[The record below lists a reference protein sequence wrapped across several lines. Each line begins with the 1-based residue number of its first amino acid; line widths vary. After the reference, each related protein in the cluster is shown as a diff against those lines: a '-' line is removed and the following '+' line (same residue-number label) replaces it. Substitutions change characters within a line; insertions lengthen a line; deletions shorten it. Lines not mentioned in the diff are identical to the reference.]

1 MDKNAIINDIKANSG
16 AEIAVL
22 QQKFNVSY
30 KEVKS
35 VIDELVA
42 KGTLVFE
49 SGVKYSYAKKSDTT
63 IEDSRAELERRR
75 AEAIRKVHKNL
86 SKDDE
91 EDDDAEEKAAAER
104 RAYLE
109 ARRQELIRRMQAEM
123 EDDEDDEDDEDEDE
137 DEDSEREEN
146 DEEEIG
152 DDELRYKALKL
163 IVEKNAV
170 SVSMFQRSFPIGYI
184 RSCKL
189 VDWMESKGY
198 VSEGGGSTPR
208 KVLITKEEF
217 EKLYSEPYLVE
228 DDEDDEDSD
237 IDAKFAEYEKFL
249 EQHFSEDDGSDED
262 EEDEVYDNIINRIFH
277 LDAEESDAP
286 DSGSVERK
294 EAIQNLVSVL
304 SKIAD
309 KKKAPITADEM
320 PSHPSW
326 DDEDEFADVVM
337 ERMERLI
344 KSDKRLG
351 QQGAVKKAETYLE
364 AVRDTHD
371 RKMVQVYERLV
382 YEIKN
387 TSSYLY
393 GQLKKQ
399 FFGE

>member
-1 MDKNAIINDIKANSG
+1 MDKNAIINDIKENSG

-75 AEAIRKVHKNL
+75 AEAIRKVHENL
-86 SKDDE
+86 SEDDE

-123 EDDEDDEDDEDEDE
+123 EDDDDDE
-137 DEDSEREEN
+137 DEDSESEEN
-146 DEEEIG
+146 DEEEIS

-163 IVEKNAV
+163 IVEKNAA

-189 VDWMESKGY
+189 IDWMESRGY

-208 KVLITKEEF
+208 KVLITKEKF
-217 EKLYSEPYLVE
+217 EKLYGEPHIVN
-228 DDEDDEDSD
+228 
-237 IDAKFAEYEKFL
+237 
-249 EQHFSEDDGSDED
+249 DED

-277 LDAEESDAP
+277 SDAAENE
-286 DSGSVERK
+286 DSSSDLNERK
-294 EAIQNLVSVL
+294 DAIQNLVSVL
-304 SKIAD
+304 NKIAD
-309 KKKAPITADEM
+309 KKKAPINANEM
-320 PSHPSW
+320 PLHPSW
-326 DDEDEFADVVM
+326 TNEDEFAEVVM

-344 KSDKRLG
+344 KSDKRMG
-351 QQGAVKKAETYLE
+351 QVGAVKKAETYLE

-371 RKMVQVYERLV
+371 RKMVQVYERVV

>member
-1 MDKNAIINDIKANSG
+1 MEKNAIINDIKQNNG

-22 QQKFNVSY
+22 QQKFNVPY
-30 KEVKS
+30 KEVKA

-49 SGVKYSYAKKSDTT
+49 SGVKYSYAKKSETT
-63 IEDSRAELERRR
+63 IEDSRTELERRR

-86 SKDDE
+86 SEDDE
-91 EDDDAEEKAAAER
+91 EDDNAEEKAAAER
-104 RAYLE
+104 KAYLE

-123 EDDEDDEDDEDEDE
+123 EDDDDDDDDD
-137 DEDSEREEN
+137 DEDSESEEN
-146 DEEEIG
+146 DEEEIS
-152 DDELRYKALKL
+152 DDELKYKALKL

-217 EKLYSEPYLVE
+217 EKLYSEPHLVE
-228 DDEDDEDSD
+228 DDE
-237 IDAKFAEYEKFL
+237 
-249 EQHFSEDDGSDED
+249 SDE
-262 EEDEVYDNIINRIFH
+262 VFHNITNRIFYSS
-277 LDAEESDAP
+277 ANESEEFSI
-286 DSGSVERK
+286 DSTERK
-294 EAIQNLVSVL
+294 ETMQNIVSVL

-309 KKKAPITADEM
+309 KKKAQITAYEM
-320 PSHPSW
+320 PLHPSW
-326 DDEDEFADVVM
+326 TNEDEFADVVM

-344 KSDKRLG
+344 KSDKRMG
-351 QQGAVKKAETYLE
+351 QVGAVKKAETYLE

-371 RKMVQVYERLV
+371 KKMVQVYERLV

>member
-1 MDKNAIINDIKANSG
+1 MDKNEIINDIKANSG

-22 QQKFNVSY
+22 QQKFNIPY
-30 KEVKS
+30 KEVKA

-42 KGTLVFE
+42 KGALVFE
-49 SGVKYSYAKKSDTT
+49 SGVKYSYKKKSDNTL
-63 IEDSRAELERRR
+63 EDYKAELERRR
-75 AEAIRKVHKNL
+75 AEAIRKVHENL
-86 SKDDE
+86 SEDDE

-109 ARRQELIRRMQAEM
+109 ARRQELIRRMQETM
-123 EDDEDDEDDEDEDE
+123 PEDDDDDEDDDNESENDDDEEI
-137 DEDSEREEN
+137 EE
-146 DEEEIG
+146 
-152 DDELRYKALKL
+152 DELRYKALKL
-163 IVEKNAV
+163 IIEKNAV

-198 VSEGGGSTPR
+198 ISAGGGSTSR
-208 KVLITKEEF
+208 RVLITKEEF
-217 EKLYSEPYLVE
+217 DKLYSDDCLLDD
-228 DDEDDEDSD
+228 DDEDLD

-249 EQHFSEDDGSDED
+249 EQHFDDDNDDED
-262 EEDEVYDNIINRIFH
+262 EEDDEYDNIINRIFH
-277 LDAEESDAP
+277 SDADEGDTP
-286 DSGSVERK
+286 DSDLVERK
-294 EAIQNLVSVL
+294 SAMQNLASVL
-304 SKIAD
+304 SKITD
-309 KKKAPITADEM
+309 KKKAPISADEM
-320 PSHPSW
+320 PSHHSW
-326 DDEDEFADVVM
+326 DNEDEFADAVM

-344 KSDKRLG
+344 KSDKRMG

-393 GQLKKQ
+393 GQHKKQ
-399 FFGE
+399 YFSE

>member
-1 MDKNAIINDIKANSG
+1 MDKNEIINDIKANSG

-22 QQKFNVSY
+22 QQKFNIPY
-30 KEVKS
+30 KEVKA

-42 KGTLVFE
+42 KGALVFE
-49 SGVKYSYAKKSDTT
+49 SGVKYSYKKKSDNTL
-63 IEDSRAELERRR
+63 EDYKAELERRR
-75 AEAIRKVHKNL
+75 AEAIRKVHENL
-86 SKDDE
+86 SEDDE

-109 ARRQELIRRMQAEM
+109 ARRQELIRRMQESM
-123 EDDEDDEDDEDEDE
+123 SEDDDDDEDEDDDDDGEIE
-137 DEDSEREEN
+137 DIEDGIEEN
-146 DEEEIG
+146 
-152 DDELRYKALKL
+152 ELRYKALKL
-163 IVEKNAV
+163 IIDKDAA

-189 VDWMESKGY
+189 IDWMESKGY
-198 VSEGGGSTPR
+198 VSASDGSTPR
-208 KVLITKEEF
+208 KVFITKEEF
-217 EKLYSEPYLVE
+217 EKLYSESHLLDE
-228 DDEDDEDSD
+228 DDEDDEDLD

-249 EQHFSEDDGSDED
+249 EQHFDDDNDDED
-262 EEDEVYDNIINRIFH
+262 EEDDEYDNIINRIFH
-277 LDAEESDAP
+277 SDADEGDTP
-286 DSGSVERK
+286 DSDSVERK
-294 EAIQNLVSVL
+294 SAMQNLASVL
-304 SKIAD
+304 SKITD
-309 KKKAPITADEM
+309 KKKAPISADEM
-320 PSHPSW
+320 PSRHSW
-326 DDEDEFADVVM
+326 DNEDEFADAVM

-344 KSDKRLG
+344 KSDKRMG

-399 FFGE
+399 YFSE

>member
-22 QQKFNVSY
+22 QQKFNIPY
-30 KEVKS
+30 KEVKA

-49 SGVKYSYAKKSDTT
+49 SGVKYSYKKKSDTT
-63 IEDSRAELERRR
+63 LEDSKAELERRR
-75 AEAIRKVHKNL
+75 AEAIRKVHENL
-86 SKDDE
+86 SEDDE
-91 EDDDAEEKAAAER
+91 EEDDAEEKAAAER

-109 ARRQELIRRMQAEM
+109 ARRQELIRRMQESM
-123 EDDEDDEDDEDEDE
+123 SEEDDDDDDDDDSEIEDIDEDI
-137 DEDSEREEN
+137 EE
-146 DEEEIG
+146 
-152 DDELRYKALKL
+152 DELRYKALKL
-163 IVEKNAV
+163 IIDKGVAT
-170 SVSMFQRSFPIGYI
+170 VSMFQRTFPIGYI

-189 VDWMESKGY
+189 IDWMESKGY
-198 VSEGGGSTPR
+198 VSASDGSTPR
-208 KVLITKEEF
+208 KVLITKEELD
-217 EKLYSEPYLVE
+217 KLYSGSPLVDE
-228 DDEDDEDSD
+228 DDDDDEDLD

-249 EQHFSEDDGSDED
+249 EEHFPNDDNDDED

-277 LDAEESDAP
+277 SDADESETN
-286 DSGSVERK
+286 DSDSVERK
-294 EAIQNLVSVL
+294 VAMQNLASVL

-309 KKKAPITADEM
+309 RKKAPITADEM

-326 DDEDEFADVVM
+326 DNEDEFADVVM

-344 KSDKRLG
+344 KSDKRMG

-371 RKMVQVYERLV
+371 RKMLQVYERLV

>member
-1 MDKNAIINDIKANSG
+1 MDKNAIINDIKQNNG

-22 QQKFNVSY
+22 QQKFNIPY
-30 KEVKS
+30 KEVKAI
-35 VIDELVA
+35 IDELVA

-49 SGVKYSYAKKSDTT
+49 SGVKYSYAKKLDTT

-75 AEAIRKVHKNL
+75 AEAIRKVHANL
-86 SKDDE
+86 SNDDE
-91 EDDDAEEKAAAER
+91 EDDDAEEKVAAER

-109 ARRQELIRRMQAEM
+109 ARRQELIRRMQEM
-123 EDDEDDEDDEDEDE
+123 SEDDD
-137 DEDSEREEN
+137 DEDSESEEN
-146 DEEEIG
+146 DEEEIS

-163 IVEKNAV
+163 IVEKNAA

-189 VDWMESKGY
+189 IDWMESKGY
-198 VSEGGGSTPR
+198 VSVGGGSTPR

-217 EKLYSEPYLVE
+217 EKLYNEPHLVE
-228 DDEDDEDSD
+228 DDDDDEDTD

-249 EQHFSEDDGSDED
+249 EQHFSENDSDDED

-277 LDAEESDAP
+277 SDAEENDATDSD
-286 DSGSVERK
+286 SVERK
-294 EAIQNLVSVL
+294 EAMQNLVAVL
-304 SKIAD
+304 NKIAD

-320 PSHPSW
+320 PLHPSW
-326 DDEDEFADVVM
+326 DNEDEFAQVVM

-344 KSDKRLG
+344 MSDKRMG
-351 QQGAVKKAETYLE
+351 QVGAAKKAEIYLE

-371 RKMVQVYERLV
+371 RKMVQVYERVV

>member
-1 MDKNAIINDIKANSG
+1 MDKNAIINDIKANNG

-22 QQKFNVSY
+22 QQKFNISY
-30 KEVKS
+30 KEAKI

-49 SGVKYSYAKKSDTT
+49 SGLKYSYAKKSDITL
-63 IEDSRAELERRR
+63 ENGRAELERRR
-75 AEAIRKVHKNL
+75 AEAIRKVHENL
-86 SKDDE
+86 SDDGE
-91 EDDDAEEKAAAER
+91 GDDDAEEKAAAER

-109 ARRQELIRRMQAEM
+109 ARRQELIRRMQESM
-123 EDDEDDEDDEDEDE
+123 SEEDDDDDEDDDDSDEDDDD
-137 DEDSEREEN
+137 
-146 DEEEIG
+146 DEEEM
-152 DDELRYKALKL
+152 DEDELRYKALKL
-163 IVEKNAV
+163 IIEKGRA

-189 VDWMESKGY
+189 IDWMESKGY
-198 VSEGGGSTPR
+198 VSVSDGSTLR

-217 EKLYSEPYLVE
+217 DKLYNDSHLVDDD
-228 DDEDDEDSD
+228 DDEDLD

-249 EQHFSEDDGSDED
+249 EQHFTDDDSDDED

-277 LDAEESDAP
+277 SDA
-286 DSGSVERK
+286 DESEDASSESVEHK
-294 EAIQNLVSVL
+294 QAMQNLASVL

-309 KKKAPITADEM
+309 KKKAPISADKM
-320 PSHPSW
+320 PQHPSW
-326 DDEDEFADVVM
+326 DNEEEFAQVVM

-344 KSDKRLG
+344 KSDKRMG
-351 QQGAVKKAETYLE
+351 QQGAVKKAETYLD

>member
-1 MDKNAIINDIKANSG
+1 MDKNAIINDIKANNG

-22 QQKFNVSY
+22 QQKFNISY
-30 KEVKS
+30 KEAKI

-49 SGVKYSYAKKSDTT
+49 SGLKYSYAKKSDITL
-63 IEDSRAELERRR
+63 ENGRAELERRR
-75 AEAIRKVHKNL
+75 AEAIRKVHENL
-86 SKDDE
+86 SDDGE
-91 EDDDAEEKAAAER
+91 GDDDAEEKAAAER

-109 ARRQELIRRMQAEM
+109 ARRQELIRRMQESM
-123 EDDEDDEDDEDEDE
+123 SEEDDDDDEDDDDSDEDDDDDEDEMDE
-137 DEDSEREEN
+137 
-146 DEEEIG
+146 
-152 DDELRYKALKL
+152 DELRYKALKL
-163 IVEKNAV
+163 IIEKGRA

-189 VDWMESKGY
+189 IDWMESKGY
-198 VSEGGGSTPR
+198 VSVSDGSTLR

-217 EKLYSEPYLVE
+217 DKLYNDSHLVDDD
-228 DDEDDEDSD
+228 DDEDLD

-249 EQHFSEDDGSDED
+249 EQHFTDDDSDDED

-277 LDAEESDAP
+277 SDA
-286 DSGSVERK
+286 DESEDASSESVEHK
-294 EAIQNLVSVL
+294 QAMQNLASVL

-309 KKKAPITADEM
+309 KKKAPISADKM
-320 PSHPSW
+320 PQHPSW
-326 DDEDEFADVVM
+326 DNEEEFAQVVM

-344 KSDKRLG
+344 KSDKRMG
-351 QQGAVKKAETYLE
+351 QQGAVKKAETYLD

>member
-1 MDKNAIINDIKANSG
+1 MDKNAIINDIKENSG

-22 QQKFNVSY
+22 QQKFNVPY
-30 KEVKS
+30 KEVKA

-42 KGTLVFE
+42 KGALVFE
-49 SGVKYSYAKKSDTT
+49 SGVKYSYKKKSDTT
-63 IEDSRAELERRR
+63 LEDSKAELERRR
-75 AEAIRKVHKNL
+75 AEAIRKVHENL
-86 SKDDE
+86 SEDDE
-91 EDDDAEEKAAAER
+91 EDDDAEARAAAER

-109 ARRQELIRRMQAEM
+109 ARRQELIRRMHETM
-123 EDDEDDEDDEDEDE
+123 SEDDDDDEDDDSESEDDD
-137 DEDSEREEN
+137 
-146 DEEEIG
+146 DEEIEE
-152 DDELRYKALKL
+152 DELRYKALKL
-163 IVEKNAV
+163 IIEKNAV

-198 VSEGGGSTPR
+198 ISAGAGSTPR
-208 KVLITKEEF
+208 RVLITKEELD
-217 EKLYSEPYLVE
+217 KIYSDESLLDD
-228 DDEDDEDSD
+228 DDEDLD

-249 EQHFSEDDGSDED
+249 EQHFDDDNDDED
-262 EEDEVYDNIINRIFH
+262 EEDDEYDNIINRIFH
-277 LDAEESDAP
+277 SDADEGDTP
-286 DSGSVERK
+286 DSDSVERK
-294 EAIQNLVSVL
+294 SAMQNLASVL
-304 SKIAD
+304 SKITD
-309 KKKAPITADEM
+309 KKKAPISADEM
-320 PSHPSW
+320 PSHHSW
-326 DDEDEFADVVM
+326 DNEDEFADAVM

-344 KSDKRLG
+344 KSDKRMG

-399 FFGE
+399 YFSE

>member
-1 MDKNAIINDIKANSG
+1 MDKNAIINDIKQNNS

-22 QQKFNVSY
+22 QQKFNVPY
-30 KEVKS
+30 KEVKAL
-35 VIDELVA
+35 IDELVA

-63 IEDSRAELERRR
+63 LEDSKAELERRR
-75 AEAIRKVHKNL
+75 AEAIRKIRDGD
-86 SKDDE
+86 SEDDSDE
-91 EDDDAEEKAAAER
+91 ERAAAER

-123 EDDEDDEDDEDEDE
+123 EDDDDDDDD
-137 DEDSEREEN
+137 DDDSEEN
-146 DEEEIG
+146 DEEEIS

-163 IVEKNAV
+163 IVEKNEV

-198 VSEGGGSTPR
+198 ISVGGGSTPR
-208 KVLITKEEF
+208 KVLITKEEL
-217 EKLYSEPYLVE
+217 EKHYSEPHLVE
-228 DDEDDEDSD
+228 DDDDDEDSD
-237 IDAKFAEYEKFL
+237 IDAKFVEYEKFL
-249 EQHFSEDDGSDED
+249 EQHFSENDSDDED

-277 LDAEESDAP
+277 SDAEENDATDSD
-286 DSGSVERK
+286 SVERK
-294 EAIQNLVSVL
+294 EAMQNLVSVL
-304 SKIAD
+304 NKIAD

-320 PSHPSW
+320 PLHPSW
-326 DDEDEFADVVM
+326 DNEDEFAQVVM

-344 KSDKRLG
+344 MSDKRMG
-351 QQGAVKKAETYLE
+351 QVGAVKKAETYLE

-371 RKMVQVYERLV
+371 RKMVQVYERVV

>member
-22 QQKFNVSY
+22 QQKFNIPY
-30 KEVKS
+30 KEVKA

-49 SGVKYSYAKKSDTT
+49 SGVKYSYKKKSDTT
-63 IEDSRAELERRR
+63 LEDSKAELERRR
-75 AEAIRKVHKNL
+75 AEAIRKVHENL
-86 SKDDE
+86 SDDDE
-91 EDDDAEEKAAAER
+91 EEDDAEEKAAAER

-109 ARRQELIRRMQAEM
+109 ARRQELIRRMQAEV
-123 EDDEDDEDDEDEDE
+123 ENDDDEDDDDDDDSEIEDIDEDI
-137 DEDSEREEN
+137 EE
-146 DEEEIG
+146 
-152 DDELRYKALKL
+152 DELRYKALKL
-163 IVEKNAV
+163 IIDKGVAT
-170 SVSMFQRSFPIGYI
+170 VSMFQRTFPIGYI

-189 VDWMESKGY
+189 IDWMESKGY
-198 VSEGGGSTPR
+198 VSASDGSTPR
-208 KVLITKEEF
+208 KVLITKEELD
-217 EKLYSEPYLVE
+217 KLYSGSLLVDE
-228 DDEDDEDSD
+228 DDDDDEDLD

-249 EQHFSEDDGSDED
+249 EEHFADDDSDDED

-277 LDAEESDAP
+277 SDADESETN
-286 DSGSVERK
+286 DSDSVERK
-294 EAIQNLVSVL
+294 AAMQNLASVL
-304 SKIAD
+304 NKIAD

-326 DDEDEFADVVM
+326 DNEDEFADVVM

-344 KSDKRLG
+344 KSDKRMG

-371 RKMVQVYERLV
+371 RKMVQVHERLV

-387 TSSYLY
+387 TSNYLY

>member
-49 SGVKYSYAKKSDTT
+49 SGVKYSYAKKADTT

-86 SKDDE
+86 SEDDE

-123 EDDEDDEDDEDEDE
+123 EDDDDDDE
-137 DEDSEREEN
+137 EDSESEEN
-146 DEEEIG
+146 DEEEIS

-163 IVEKNAV
+163 IVEKNAA

-189 VDWMESKGY
+189 IDWMESKGY
-198 VSEGGGSTPR
+198 VSEGGGSMPR

-217 EKLYSEPYLVE
+217 EKLYSEPHLVE
-228 DDEDDEDSD
+228 DDE
-237 IDAKFAEYEKFL
+237 
-249 EQHFSEDDGSDED
+249 SDE
-262 EEDEVYDNIINRIFH
+262 VFDNITNRIFYSN
-277 LDAEESDAP
+277 ANESEESSI
-286 DSGSVERK
+286 DSTEHK
-294 EAIQNLVSVL
+294 ETMQNLVSVL

-309 KKKAPITADEM
+309 KKKAPITAYEM
-320 PSHPSW
+320 PLHPSW
-326 DDEDEFADVVM
+326 TNEDEFADVVM

-344 KSDKRLG
+344 KSDKRMG
-351 QQGAVKKAETYLE
+351 QVGAVKKAETYLE

-387 TSSYLY
+387 TSNYLY

>member
-1 MDKNAIINDIKANSG
+1 MDKNAIINDIKENSG

-30 KEVKS
+30 KEVKT

-63 IEDSRAELERRR
+63 IEDSKAELERRR
-75 AEAIRKVHKNL
+75 AEAIRKVHENL
-86 SKDDE
+86 SADDEKDD
-91 EDDDAEEKAAAER
+91 DDEEKAAAER

-123 EDDEDDEDDEDEDE
+123 EDDDDDDE
-137 DEDSEREEN
+137 EDSESEEN
-146 DEEEIG
+146 DEEEIS

-163 IVEKNAV
+163 IVEKNAA
-170 SVSMFQRSFPIGYI
+170 SVSMFQRAFPIGYI

-198 VSEGGGSTPR
+198 VSKGGGSKPR

-217 EKLYSEPYLVE
+217 EKLYSEPHLVE
-228 DDEDDEDSD
+228 DDEDDADLD

-249 EQHFSEDDGSDED
+249 EQHFSKDDGSDED

-277 LDAEESDAP
+277 SDAKENDAT
-286 DSGSVERK
+286 DSDSVERK
-294 EAIQNLVSVL
+294 EAMQNLVSVL
-304 SKIAD
+304 NKIAD

-320 PSHPSW
+320 PLHSSW
-326 DDEDEFADVVM
+326 TNEDEFADVVM

-344 KSDKRLG
+344 KSDKRMG
-351 QQGAVKKAETYLE
+351 QVGAVKKAETYLE

-371 RKMVQVYERLV
+371 RKMVQVYERVV

-399 FFGE
+399 YFGE

>member
-1 MDKNAIINDIKANSG
+1 MDKNAIINDIKANNG

-22 QQKFNVSY
+22 QQKFNISY
-30 KEVKS
+30 KEAKI

-49 SGVKYSYAKKSDTT
+49 SGLKYSYAKKSDITL
-63 IEDSRAELERRR
+63 ENGRAELERRR
-75 AEAIRKVHKNL
+75 AEAIRKVHENL
-86 SKDDE
+86 SDDGE
-91 EDDDAEEKAAAER
+91 GDDDAEEKAAAER

-109 ARRQELIRRMQAEM
+109 ARRQELIRRMQESM
-123 EDDEDDEDDEDEDE
+123 SEEDDDDDEDDDDSDEDDDD
-137 DEDSEREEN
+137 
-146 DEEEIG
+146 DEEEM
-152 DDELRYKALKL
+152 DEDELRYKALKL
-163 IVEKNAV
+163 IIEKGRA

-189 VDWMESKGY
+189 IDWMESKGY
-198 VSEGGGSTPR
+198 VSVSDGSTLR

-217 EKLYSEPYLVE
+217 DKLYNDSHLVDDD
-228 DDEDDEDSD
+228 DDEDLD

-249 EQHFSEDDGSDED
+249 EQHFTDDDSDDED

-277 LDAEESDAP
+277 LDADESEDA
-286 DSGSVERK
+286 SSESVEHK
-294 EAIQNLVSVL
+294 QAMQNLASVL

-309 KKKAPITADEM
+309 KKKAPISADKM
-320 PSHPSW
+320 PQHPSW
-326 DDEDEFADVVM
+326 DNEEEFAQVVM

-344 KSDKRLG
+344 KSDKRMG
-351 QQGAVKKAETYLE
+351 QQGAVKKAETYLD

>member
-1 MDKNAIINDIKANSG
+1 MDKNAIINDIKENSG

-42 KGTLVFE
+42 RGTLVFE

-63 IEDSRAELERRR
+63 IADSRAELERRR
-75 AEAIRKVHKNL
+75 AEAIRKVHENL
-86 SKDDE
+86 SEDDE

-123 EDDEDDEDDEDEDE
+123 EDDDDDGD
-137 DEDSEREEN
+137 DEDSESEEN

-163 IVEKNAV
+163 IIEKGVAT
-170 SVSMFQRSFPIGYI
+170 VSMFQRTFPIGYI

-189 VDWMESKGY
+189 IDWMESKGY
-198 VSEGGGSTPR
+198 VSASDGSKPR

-217 EKLYSEPYLVE
+217 EKLYSEPHLAEY
-228 DDEDDEDSD
+228 DEDDADSD

-249 EQHFSEDDGSDED
+249 EQHFSKDDDDDED

-277 LDAEESDAP
+277 SDAEESDAP

-294 EAIQNLVSVL
+294 EAMQNLVSVL
-304 SKIAD
+304 NIIAD

-320 PSHPSW
+320 PLHPSW
-326 DDEDEFADVVM
+326 TDEDEFADVVM

-344 KSDKRLG
+344 KSDKRMG

-364 AVRDTHD
+364 AIRDTHD

-399 FFGE
+399 YFGE

>member
-16 AEIAVL
+16 AEIAAL
-22 QQKFNVSY
+22 QQKFNVPY
-30 KEVKS
+30 KEVKAL
-35 VIDELVA
+35 IDELVA

-49 SGVKYSYAKKSDTT
+49 SGVKYSYAKKLDTT

-75 AEAIRKVHKNL
+75 AEAIRKVHANL
-86 SKDDE
+86 SDDDE
-91 EDDDAEEKAAAER
+91 EEDDAEEKARAER
-104 RAYLE
+104 QAYLE
-109 ARRQELIRRMQAEM
+109 ARRQELIRRMQEM
-123 EDDEDDEDDEDEDE
+123 SEDDDDDEDEDDDD
-137 DEDSEREEN
+137 DESDESDESEG
-146 DEEEIG
+146 EID
-152 DDELRYKALKL
+152 DDELRFKALKL
-163 IVEKNAV
+163 IIGKNAA
-170 SVSMFQRSFPIGYI
+170 SVSMFQRTFPIGYI

-189 VDWMESKGY
+189 IDWMESKGY
-198 VSEGGGSTPR
+198 VSKGGGSTPR

-217 EKLYSEPYLVE
+217 EKLYSEPHLVD
-228 DDEDDEDSD
+228 DDEDDEDFD
-237 IDAKFAEYEKFL
+237 IDTKFAEYEKFL
-249 EQHFSEDDGSDED
+249 EQHFSEGDSDDEA

-277 LDAEESDAP
+277 SDAEENDATDSD
-286 DSGSVERK
+286 SVERK
-294 EAIQNLVSVL
+294 EAMQNLVAVL
-304 SKIAD
+304 NKIAD

-320 PSHPSW
+320 PLHPSW
-326 DDEDEFADVVM
+326 DNEDEFAQVVM

-344 KSDKRLG
+344 MSDKRMG
-351 QQGAVKKAETYLE
+351 QVGAVKKAETYLE

>member
-1 MDKNAIINDIKANSG
+1 MDKNAIINDIKENSG

-22 QQKFNVSY
+22 QQKFNVPY
-30 KEVKS
+30 KEVKA

-42 KGTLVFE
+42 KGALVFE
-49 SGVKYSYAKKSDTT
+49 SGVKYSYKKKSDITL
-63 IEDSRAELERRR
+63 EDSKAELERRR
-75 AEAIRKVHKNL
+75 AEAIRKVHENL
-86 SKDDE
+86 SEDDE

-109 ARRQELIRRMQAEM
+109 ARRQELIRRMQEIM
-123 EDDEDDEDDEDEDE
+123 SEDDDDDEDDDSESENDDDEEI
-137 DEDSEREEN
+137 EE
-146 DEEEIG
+146 
-152 DDELRYKALKL
+152 DELRYKALKL
-163 IVEKNAV
+163 IIEKNAV

-198 VSEGGGSTPR
+198 ISAGGGSTPR
-208 KVLITKEEF
+208 RVLITKEELD
-217 EKLYSEPYLVE
+217 KLYSDESLLDD
-228 DDEDDEDSD
+228 DDEDLD

-249 EQHFSEDDGSDED
+249 EQHFDDDNDDED
-262 EEDEVYDNIINRIFH
+262 EEDEEYDNIINRIFH
-277 LDAEESDAP
+277 TDADDADTP
-286 DSGSVERK
+286 DSDSVERK
-294 EAIQNLVSVL
+294 ATMQNLASVL
-304 SKIAD
+304 SKITD
-309 KKKAPITADEM
+309 KKKAPIIADEM

-326 DDEDEFADVVM
+326 DNEDEFADVVM

-344 KSDKRLG
+344 KSDKRMG

-399 FFGE
+399 YFGE

>member
-1 MDKNAIINDIKANSG
+1 MDKNAIINDIKQNNG

-22 QQKFNVSY
+22 QQKFNIPY
-30 KEVKS
+30 KEVKAI
-35 VIDELVA
+35 IDELVA

-49 SGVKYSYAKKSDTT
+49 SGVKYSYAKKLDTT

-75 AEAIRKVHKNL
+75 AEAIRKVHANL
-86 SKDDE
+86 SNDDE
-91 EDDDAEEKAAAER
+91 EDDDAEEKVAAER

-123 EDDEDDEDDEDEDE
+123 EDDDDDD
-137 DEDSEREEN
+137 DEDSESEEN
-146 DEEEIG
+146 DEEEIS

-163 IVEKNAV
+163 IVEKNAA

-189 VDWMESKGY
+189 IDWMESKGY

-217 EKLYSEPYLVE
+217 EKLYGEPHIV
-228 DDEDDEDSD
+228 DDDDDEDSNM
-237 IDAKFAEYEKFL
+237 DAKFAEYEKFL
-249 EQHFSEDDGSDED
+249 EQHFADDDSDDED

-277 LDAEESDAP
+277 SDAAENE
-286 DSGSVERK
+286 DSSSDLTERK
-294 EAIQNLVSVL
+294 DAMQNLVSVL
-304 SKIAD
+304 NKVAD
-309 KKKAPITADEM
+309 KKRAPITADRM
-320 PSHPSW
+320 PLHPSW
-326 DDEDEFADVVM
+326 DNEDEFAEVVM

-344 KSDKRLG
+344 KSDKRMG
-351 QQGAVKKAETYLE
+351 QIGAVKKAETYLE

-371 RKMVQVYERLV
+371 RKMVQVYERVV

-387 TSSYLY
+387 TSNYLY

-399 FFGE
+399 YFGK

>member
-1 MDKNAIINDIKANSG
+1 MDKNAIINDIKANNG

-22 QQKFNVSY
+22 QQKFNISY
-30 KEVKS
+30 KEAKI

-49 SGVKYSYAKKSDTT
+49 SGLKYSYAKKSDITL
-63 IEDSRAELERRR
+63 ENGRAELERRR
-75 AEAIRKVHKNL
+75 AEAIRKVHENL
-86 SKDDE
+86 SDDGE
-91 EDDDAEEKAAAER
+91 GDDDAEEKAAAER

-109 ARRQELIRRMQAEM
+109 ARRQELIRRMQESM
-123 EDDEDDEDDEDEDE
+123 SEEDDDDDEDDDDSDEDDDD
-137 DEDSEREEN
+137 
-146 DEEEIG
+146 DEEEM
-152 DDELRYKALKL
+152 DEDELRYKALKL
-163 IVEKNAV
+163 IIEKGRA

-189 VDWMESKGY
+189 IDWMESKGY
-198 VSEGGGSTPR
+198 VSVSDGSTLR

-217 EKLYSEPYLVE
+217 DKLYNDSHLVDDD
-228 DDEDDEDSD
+228 DDEDLD

-249 EQHFSEDDGSDED
+249 EQHFTDDDSDDED

-277 LDAEESDAP
+277 SDA
-286 DSGSVERK
+286 DESEDASSESVEHK
-294 EAIQNLVSVL
+294 QAMQTLASVL

-309 KKKAPITADEM
+309 KKKAPISADKM
-320 PSHPSW
+320 PQHPSW
-326 DDEDEFADVVM
+326 DNEEEFAQVVM

-344 KSDKRLG
+344 KSDKRMG
-351 QQGAVKKAETYLE
+351 QQGAVKKAETYLD

>member
-1 MDKNAIINDIKANSG
+1 MDKNEIINDIKANSG

-22 QQKFNVSY
+22 QQKFNIPY
-30 KEVKS
+30 KEVKA

-42 KGTLVFE
+42 KGALVFE
-49 SGVKYSYAKKSDTT
+49 SGVKYSYKKKSDNTL
-63 IEDSRAELERRR
+63 EDYKAELERRR
-75 AEAIRKVHKNL
+75 AEAIRKVHENL
-86 SKDDE
+86 SEDDE

-109 ARRQELIRRMQAEM
+109 ARRQELIRRMQESM
-123 EDDEDDEDDEDEDE
+123 SEDDDDDEDEDDDDDGEIE
-137 DEDSEREEN
+137 DIEDGIEE
-146 DEEEIG
+146 
-152 DDELRYKALKL
+152 DELRYKALKL
-163 IVEKNAV
+163 IIDKDAA

-189 VDWMESKGY
+189 IDWMESKGY
-198 VSEGGGSTPR
+198 VSASDGSTPR
-208 KVLITKEEF
+208 KVFITKEEF
-217 EKLYSEPYLVE
+217 EKLYSESHLLDE
-228 DDEDDEDSD
+228 DDEDDEDLD

-249 EQHFSEDDGSDED
+249 EQHFDDDNDDED
-262 EEDEVYDNIINRIFH
+262 EEDDEYDNIINRIFH
-277 LDAEESDAP
+277 SDADEGDTP
-286 DSGSVERK
+286 DSDSVERK
-294 EAIQNLVSVL
+294 SAMQNLASVL
-304 SKIAD
+304 SKITD
-309 KKKAPITADEM
+309 KKKAPISADEM
-320 PSHPSW
+320 PSHHSW
-326 DDEDEFADVVM
+326 DNEDEFADAVM

-344 KSDKRLG
+344 KSDKRMG

-399 FFGE
+399 YFSE

>member
-1 MDKNAIINDIKANSG
+1 MDKNVIINDIKENSG

-30 KEVKS
+30 REVKS
-35 VIDELVA
+35 VIDELVT
-42 KGTLVFE
+42 KGALVFE
-49 SGVKYSYAKKSDTT
+49 SGVKYSYKKKLDTT
-63 IEDSRAELERRR
+63 LEDSRAELERRR

-86 SKDDE
+86 SEDDE

-123 EDDEDDEDDEDEDE
+123 EDDDDE
-137 DEDSEREEN
+137 EDSESEEN
-146 DEEEIG
+146 DEEEIS

-163 IVEKNAV
+163 IIEKNAA
-170 SVSMFQRSFPIGYI
+170 SVSMFQRTFPIGYI

-198 VSEGGGSTPR
+198 VSVGGGSTPR

-217 EKLYSEPYLVE
+217 EKLYSEPHLVE
-228 DDEDDEDSD
+228 DDDDDEDTD

-249 EQHFSEDDGSDED
+249 EQYFSENDSDDEN
-262 EEDEVYDNIINRIFH
+262 EEDEVYDNVINRIFY
-277 LDAEESDAP
+277 ANESE
-286 DSGSVERK
+286 DSSSNSTERK
-294 EAIQNLVSVL
+294 EAMQNLVSVL
-304 SKIAD
+304 NKIAD
-309 KKKAPITADEM
+309 KKKSPITADEM
-320 PSHPSW
+320 PLHPSW
-326 DDEDEFADVVM
+326 DNDDEFNNCVM
-337 ERMERLI
+337 DRLQRLI
-344 KSDKRLG
+344 KSDKRMG
-351 QQGAVKKAETYLE
+351 QKVALKKAETYLE

-382 YEIKN
+382 YKIKN
-387 TSSYLY
+387 ISIYLY

>member
-49 SGVKYSYAKKSDTT
+49 SGVKYSYAKKFDTT
-63 IEDSRAELERRR
+63 LEDNKAELERRR
-75 AEAIRKVHKNL
+75 AEAIRKVHENL
-86 SKDDE
+86 SEDDE
-91 EDDDAEEKAAAER
+91 EDSDEERAAAER

-123 EDDEDDEDDEDEDE
+123 EDDDDDDDDEE
-137 DEDSEREEN
+137 SEEN
-146 DEEEIG
+146 DEEEIS

-189 VDWMESKGY
+189 VDWMESNRY
-198 VSEGGGSTPR
+198 VSEGGESTPR

-217 EKLYSEPYLVE
+217 EKLYREPHLVEDEE
-228 DDEDDEDSD
+228 DDEDFD
-237 IDAKFAEYEKFL
+237 IDAKIAEYEKFL
-249 EQHFSEDDGSDED
+249 EQHFSEDDSDDED

-277 LDAEESDAP
+277 SNTEESDAP
-286 DSGSVERK
+286 SSGSVERK
-294 EAIQNLVSVL
+294 EAMQNLVSVL
-304 SKIAD
+304 NKIAD

-320 PSHPSW
+320 PLHPSW
-326 DDEDEFADVVM
+326 TNEDEFAAVVM

-344 KSDKRLG
+344 KSDKRMG

-371 RKMVQVYERLV
+371 RKMVQVYERVV

>member
-1 MDKNAIINDIKANSG
+1 MDKNAILNDIKKNNG

-22 QQKFNVSY
+22 QQKFNVPY
-30 KEVKS
+30 KEVKA

-63 IEDSRAELERRR
+63 LEDSRAELERRR
-75 AEAIRKVHKNL
+75 AEAIRKVHENL
-86 SKDDE
+86 SEDDE

-123 EDDEDDEDDEDEDE
+123 EDDD
-137 DEDSEREEN
+137 DEDSESEEN
-146 DEEEIG
+146 DEEEIS

-163 IVEKNAV
+163 MIEKNAA

-189 VDWMESKGY
+189 IDWMESKGY

-217 EKLYSEPYLVE
+217 EKLYREPHIV
-228 DDEDDEDSD
+228 DDDDDEDSD
-237 IDAKFAEYEKFL
+237 MDAKFAEYEKFL
-249 EQHFSEDDGSDED
+249 EQHFSENDSDDED

-277 LDAEESDAP
+277 SDAAENE
-286 DSGSVERK
+286 DSSSDLNERK
-294 EAIQNLVSVL
+294 DAMQNLVSVL
-304 SKIAD
+304 NKIAD

-320 PSHPSW
+320 PLHPSW
-326 DDEDEFADVVM
+326 TNEDEFADVVM

-344 KSDKRLG
+344 KSDKRMG
-351 QQGAVKKAETYLE
+351 QVGAVKKAETYLE

-371 RKMVQVYERLV
+371 RKMVQVYERVV

-399 FFGE
+399 YFGE

>member
-1 MDKNAIINDIKANSG
+1 MDKNEIINDIKANSG
-16 AEIAVL
+16 AEIAAL
-22 QQKFNVSY
+22 QQKFNIPY
-30 KEVKS
+30 KEVKA

-42 KGTLVFE
+42 KGALVFE
-49 SGVKYSYAKKSDTT
+49 SGVKYSYKKKSDNTL
-63 IEDSRAELERRR
+63 EDYKAELERRR
-75 AEAIRKVHKNL
+75 AEAIRKVHENL
-86 SKDDE
+86 SEDDE

-109 ARRQELIRRMQAEM
+109 ARRQELIRRMQETM
-123 EDDEDDEDDEDEDE
+123 SEDDDDDEDEDDDDDGEIE
-137 DEDSEREEN
+137 DIEDGIEE
-146 DEEEIG
+146 
-152 DDELRYKALKL
+152 DELRYKALKL
-163 IVEKNAV
+163 IIDKDAV

-198 VSEGGGSTPR
+198 ISAGGGSTPR
-208 KVLITKEEF
+208 RVLITKEELD
-217 EKLYSEPYLVE
+217 KIYSDESLLDD
-228 DDEDDEDSD
+228 DDEDLD

-249 EQHFSEDDGSDED
+249 EQHFDDDNDDED
-262 EEDEVYDNIINRIFH
+262 EEDEEYDNIINRIFH
-277 LDAEESDAP
+277 TDADEGDTP
-286 DSGSVERK
+286 DSDSVERK
-294 EAIQNLVSVL
+294 AAMQNLASVL
-304 SKIAD
+304 SKITD
-309 KKKAPITADEM
+309 KKKAPISADEM

-326 DDEDEFADVVM
+326 DNEDEFADIVM

-344 KSDKRLG
+344 KSDKRMG

-387 TSSYLY
+387 TSIYLY

-399 FFGE
+399 YFGE